1 MLCGTQLIVAVY
13 PEYKSIVPPDYKAQK
28 KIMFPLLSQGLKK
41 GDSW

>member
-13 PEYKSIVPPDYKAQK
+13 PEYKSIDYKAQK
-28 KIMFPLLSQGLKK
+28 KIIFPLLSQGFKK